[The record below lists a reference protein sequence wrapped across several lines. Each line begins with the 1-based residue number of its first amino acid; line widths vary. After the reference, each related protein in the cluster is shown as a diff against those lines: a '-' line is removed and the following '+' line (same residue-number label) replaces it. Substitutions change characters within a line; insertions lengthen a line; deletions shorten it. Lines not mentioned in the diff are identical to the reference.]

1 MNKKIIIYSIFVILT
16 LISFFYIR
24 SQLNS
29 NILNGKT
36 IKIVTIY
43 PNSIIS
49 YDSAKKIANIK
60 LSKYKIKKNVS
71 LNQNI
76 SEIYQSSEYEINRG
90 IQYIDLTNIN
100 VNELYEIIYNWRKR
114 PQILINFFKLFLR
127 LHTNMSFF
135 DKITFMI
142 ETLHIKPS
150 DIILTKSDIQEDK
163 SNYNKSNEKITIEI
177 VNSGLDK
184 KSFDNIL
191 KKLKNENIDIIDKKY
206 SSNKLPTKIIINT
219 TENYEK
225 AKKVMKAINIGDR
238 EVYLEKDYMYVDVK
252 LITGNDIKGD

>member
-1 MNKKIIIYSIFVILT
+1 MSKKSIIYSLFIILIV
-16 LISFFYIR
+16 ISFFYTR
-24 SQLNS
+24 TKLNS
-29 NILNGKT
+29 NILNGKE

-49 YDSAKKIANIK
+49 YDPVKKIASIK
-60 LSKYKIKKNVS
+60 LSNYKIKKDVS

-76 SEIYQSSEYEINRG
+76 SEIYQNNEHEIKRE
-90 IQYIDLTNIN
+90 IQYIDLTDINIK
-100 VNELYEIIYNWRKR
+100 ELYEIIYNWKKR
-114 PQILINFFKLFLR
+114 PQVLIDFFKLFLR
-127 LHTNMSFF
+127 FHTNISFF
-135 DKITFMI
+135 DKITLMI

-150 DIILTKSDIQEDK
+150 NIIL
-163 SNYNKSNEKITIEI
+163 NKSEIQQDKNNHSENNDKITIEI
-177 VNSGLDK
+177 VNSGLDR

-191 KKLKNENIDIIDKKY
+191 KKLKNKNIDIIDKKY

-225 AKKVMKAINIGDR
+225 AKKVMKAINIGER

-252 LITGNDIKGD
+252 LIIGNDIKGD